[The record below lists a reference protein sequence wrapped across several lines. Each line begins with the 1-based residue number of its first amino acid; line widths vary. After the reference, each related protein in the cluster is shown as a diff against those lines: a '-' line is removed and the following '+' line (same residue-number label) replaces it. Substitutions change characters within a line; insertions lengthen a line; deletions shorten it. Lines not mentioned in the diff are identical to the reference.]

1 MRKLFRRTAI
11 ETGVQFCD
19 GCAEVTTSEERAR
32 RRYDRTRAEIH
43 ALTGLR

>member
-1 MRKLFRRTAI
+1 MRKLFRRAAV
-11 ETGVQFCD
+11 EAGVQFCD

-32 RRYDRTRAEIH
+32 RRYDRTRTEIH

>member
-1 MRKLFRRTAI
+1 MRKLFRRAAT
-11 ETGVQFCD
+11 ELGVQFCD

-32 RRYDRTRAEIH
+32 RRYERTRAEFH